1 MQTGTGTGGG
11 AHRGWMTPDEAAA
24 ILEVRL
30 DASPAEVERAY
41 RRRARTVH
49 PDRLTGASEERIA
62 AASEQFS
69 RLTLAHQVILREIGE
84 RPVVATIE
92 PEGALPTGRW
102 IVLGWLS
109 VLFVSGVISYY
120 GGALPYEVGD
130 ILLRL
135 LPLAAV
141 STAFAI
147 TGRRVYYA
155 ATIALLAVS
164 ALITLALAAF
174 GSLVALGL
182 LLVAV
187 VGLIVQGRQRAER
200 LRLAGY

>member
-1 MQTGTGTGGG
+1 MQTGTGAGGG

-41 RRRARTVH
+41 RRRARTLH
-49 PDRLTGASEERIA
+49 PDRLTDASEERIA
-62 AASEQFS
+62 ATSEQFS
-69 RLTLAHQVILREIGE
+69 RLTLAHQVMLREIAE
-84 RPVVATIE
+84 RPVIATIE
-92 PEGALPTGRW
+92 PDALPTGRW

-120 GGALPYEVGD
+120 GGALPYEAGD

-155 ATIALLAVS
+155 ATIALLAASV
-164 ALITLALAAF
+164 LITLALAAF